1 MEIWLLQY
9 GALGVAIIVMFAYI
23 QQLRTRLN
31 GHEASC
37 AERNEKLATALGKI
51 DQRLEHGD
59 HIIERLEVSNQALIV
74 SNNQLNQT
82 VAVLMDRGGRPE

>member
-1 MEIWLLQY
+1 
-9 GALGVAIIVMFAYI
+9 
-23 QQLRTRLN
+23 
-31 GHEASC
+31 
-37 AERNEKLATALGKI
+37 LATALGKI